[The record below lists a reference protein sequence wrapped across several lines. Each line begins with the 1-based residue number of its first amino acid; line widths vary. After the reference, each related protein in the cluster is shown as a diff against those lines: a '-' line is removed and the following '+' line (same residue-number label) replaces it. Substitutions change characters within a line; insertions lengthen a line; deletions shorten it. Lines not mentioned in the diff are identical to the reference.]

1 MNLPNSADELMNGV
15 VPQVGKPCLDF
26 RIGKTSIDLLI
37 EPINDLNGRI
47 LGDANS
53 IPAAGLEAPHNIS
66 DVRDVR

>member
-1 MNLPNSADELMNGV
+1 MNGV

-53 IPAAGLEAPHNIS
+53 IPAAGLSRTSAGLPAVTAIS
-66 DVRDVR
+66 AEFG